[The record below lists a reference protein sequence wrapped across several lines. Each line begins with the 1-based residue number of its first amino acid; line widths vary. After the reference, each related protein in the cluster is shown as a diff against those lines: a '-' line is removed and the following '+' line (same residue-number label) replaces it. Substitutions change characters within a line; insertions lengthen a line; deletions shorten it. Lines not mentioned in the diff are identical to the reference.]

1 MPTKTH
7 DITNLTQMAA
17 SGGQLTHPDKHP
29 AIANPQATTRQWCG
43 KEYRYSTRAHSWQ
56 VKDARR
62 GTWKKLT
69 NQYIIAALEL

>member
-1 MPTKTH
+1 MPFINAY
-7 DITNLTQMAA
+7 DDD
-17 SGGQLTHPDKHP
+17 PDPEAVPGACP
-29 AIANPQATTRQWCG
+29 ATADPRSTTRQWCG
-43 KEYRYSTRAHSWQ
+43 KEYRYSDRAKSWQ